1 MLKIYSN
8 ANALDMSRVE
18 RNQDLYKEAEADSVR
33 RGSKVAGHILSTLG
47 AFIMLLVIAACL
59 IVVVPGFAGYRSYVV
74 ASGSMEPLF
83 PVGTIVY
90 VEETEPLLL
99 RTGEI
104 IVFRDPSRGT
114 TPITH
119 RVVANNTDKQL
130 IRTKGDAN
138 EGEDINPVT
147 YENVIGTV
155 EYYLPYAGYAT
166 FLFANT
172 FGKIVA
178 CLILVEAW
186 LLMELGRRMK
196 MRAERSNQ

>member
-104 IVFRDPSRGT
+104 IVFNDPSRGT

-138 EGEDINPVT
+138 EGEDVNPVT
-147 YENVIGTV
+147 YDNVIGTV
-155 EYYLPYAGYAT
+155 EYYLPYVGYAIS
-166 FLFANT
+166 LFAST

-196 MRAERSNQ
+196 MRAERSSQ